1 VSHSSLSPPLT
12 LDSIKKHLSTRTIGR
27 TLHLLEETDS
37 TNTAAATLAQQGAE
51 DGTTVVAE
59 FQTAGRGRR
68 GRSWFSPRGLNL
80 SCSVIVLRQPSP
92 ERKAQWLS
100 WIPLASALACADAVQ
115 RETSLTPLLKWPNDL
130 LVNDRKV
137 GGLLCES
144 ACRRDGTPFVVIGIG
159 LNVNIDRD
167 RFPGDLRWSATSLMA
182 ETGHS
187 VDRARLLARLLE
199 QVERRLEL
207 LASEPI
213 ERLRQEYSGRCATLG
228 RRVLVTLA
236 QGERIEGMADS
247 IAENGCLRII
257 YSGTPSAV
265 PHPELLEIHAGD
277 VLHLR

>member
-1 VSHSSLSPPLT
+1 MPHSSFSLPLT
-12 LDSIKKHLSTRTIGR
+12 VDSIKRHLSTKTVGR

-37 TNTAAATLAQQGAE
+37 TNTTAAMLAQQGAE

-115 RETSLTPLLKWPNDL
+115 QETSLTPLLKWPNDL

-144 ACRRDGTPFVVIGIG
+144 ACRRDGAPFVVIGIG

-167 RFPGDLRWSATSLMA
+167 RFPDDLRRSATSLMA

-187 VDRARLLARLLE
+187 VDRAQLLARLLE
-199 QVERRLEL
+199 QVERRLEM

-213 ERLRQEYSGRCATLG
+213 EPLRQEYSGRCATLG

-236 QGERIEGMADS
+236 QGEQIEGVADS

-257 YSGTPSAV
+257 HGGTPSAI
-265 PHPELLEIHAGD
+265 PYPELFEIHAGD